1 MTNKINLDTD
11 VAFCERLDSDV
22 TAIKIKSGKYKDV
35 IYTYGK
41 ISIHENKEMGTC
53 SLKYDFQVQ
62 EPIPADVNKNIDKE
76 QEFQNYIGDIL
87 MTIIEEKMD
96 DKLTKSNT

>member
-1 MTNKINLDTD
+1 
-11 VAFCERLDSDV
+11 
-22 TAIKIKSGKYKDV
+22 
-35 IYTYGK
+35 
-41 ISIHENKEMGTC
+41 MGTC